1 MGEVGEN
8 LENFLLYNTKEGV
21 NMFKNL
27 FNRKQ
32 PKIAYK
38 YKKNGIYHDKVEKT
52 KEYKQ
57 CIAEVE
63 KLAEIEAKELVYDN
77 AGHFNASAGYT
88 EFKDIEQYL

>member
-1 MGEVGEN
+1 
-8 LENFLLYNTKEGV
+8 
-21 NMFKNL
+21 MFKNL

-63 KLAEIEAKELVYDN
+63 RLAEIEASKTGHVGKGYCHILWGCKKQILKEK
-77 AGHFNASAGYT
+77 FNIDWRSPQ
-88 EFKDIEQYL
+88 EMNPHCKFD